1 MVERDRGERNVDG
14 EAKVTGPDLGE
25 EGIPASDLV
34 LDVPV
39 KGQVDGNQVIV
50 VRTAAGLCA
59 VAGSCTHYHGPL
71 GDGLCVDGQVRCPW
85 HHARF
90 DLSTGEAVGGP
101 ALNPLKLYRAE
112 ERDGKVFVEGPVEA
126 PALRRTP
133 PVSPDSVVI
142 VGSGAAG
149 AAAAEILRREGY
161 TGPVTMIGI
170 EPPIDRP
177 NVSKDYLAG
186 TAPEDWMPL
195 RSPQFYDEHGIDL
208 ITGTAVA
215 AIDTA
220 EQTVNL
226 EDGREIVYGA
236 LLIATGAEPQGLPV
250 TGSDRPQVH
259 YVRTLE
265 DSKAIIAALDDVE
278 RAVVIGAGFI
288 GLEVAASLRQREVEV
303 TVVAPEDVLLGQ
315 IVGEHMG
322 TFVQAL
328 HEEHGVEF
336 RLGRTV
342 STIESDQVELDDGT
356 RIPAG
361 LVVIGVGVKPRTA
374 LAEEA
379 GLNIDDGIVV
389 DERLRTSDPNV
400 WAAGDIASYPDQ
412 NAGRVRIEHWVLAER
427 QGQAAARN
435 ILGHDRPFTDP
446 PFFWSQHYDVPINVV
461 GHAENWDEEVV
472 AGDPRARDVL
482 IGYRKD
488 GAIQAVASI
497 YRDVESLRAEHALE
511 NQDQETLERL
521 LAR

>member
-1 MVERDRGERNVDG
+1 MAET
-14 EAKVTGPDLGE
+14 KVSGPDLGE
-25 EGIPASDLV
+25 EGIQAGDLE

-39 KGQVDGNQVIV
+39 KGQVDGNPVIV
-50 VRTAAGLCA
+50 VRTASGLCA

-90 DLSTGEAVGGP
+90 DLRTGEAVGGP
-101 ALNPLKLYRAE
+101 ALNPLKVYRVE
-112 ERDGKVFVEGPVEA
+112 ERDGKVFVDGPVDTSPPE
-126 PALRRTP
+126 RTP

-149 AAAAEILRREGY
+149 AAAAEMLRREGY
-161 TGPVTMIGI
+161 TGQVTMIGV

-195 RSPQFYDEHGIDL
+195 RSPQFYEDHDIDL
-208 ITGTAVA
+208 VTGTAVT
-215 AIDTA
+215 AIDTR
-220 EQTVNL
+220 EQTVTL
-226 EDGREIVYGA
+226 DDGRKVGYGA
-236 LLIATGAEPQGLPV
+236 LLIATGAEPQPLPV
-250 TGSDRPQVH
+250 SGADQSHVH

-265 DSKAIIAALDDVE
+265 DSKAIIAALDNVKQ
-278 RAVVIGAGFI
+278 AVVIGAGFI
-288 GLEVAASLRQREVEV
+288 GLEVAASLRQREVGV
-303 TVVAPEDVLLGQ
+303 TVVAPEDVLLAP
-315 IVGEHMG
+315 IVGEQMG
-322 TFVQAL
+322 KFVQAL

-336 RLGRTV
+336 LLGQTV
-342 STIESDQVELDDGT
+342 STIEPDEVELDDGN
-356 RIPAG
+356 RIPAD
-361 LVVIGVGVKPRTA
+361 LVVIGVGVKPRTG
-374 LAEEA
+374 LAEDA
-379 GLNIDDGIVV
+379 GLEVDNGIVV
-389 DERLRTSDPNV
+389 DDRLRTSDPNV

-435 ILGHDRPFTDP
+435 ILGQDRPFTDP

-461 GHAENWDEEVV
+461 GHAKEWDEEIVV
-472 AGDPRARDVL
+472 GDPASRDVV

-488 GAIQAVASI
+488 GVIQAVASI

-511 NQDQETLERL
+511 TQDQETLEQL